1 MARTIGKGSWIITL
15 KGIVAL
21 IFGLVALFYP
31 GMTVAVL
38 TQVFGFM
45 LLIAGVIFI
54 VGAIFHTKHNQSWSS
69 WLFEGIIDLI
79 MGLIIIAFPIF
90 AVGAFMILIAIWAL
104 IMGIWRIYLAFKF
117 TSQRGILLFGGI
129 ISLIFGILVLINPFA
144 GAGAIMIVIG
154 IWAIIFGLSVIF
166 RSFQ

>member
-1 MARTIGKGSWIITL
+1 MAKTIGKGSWIITL
-15 KGIVAL
+15 KGILAI

-54 VGAIFHTKHNQSWSS
+54 VGAIFHTKHNKSWSS
-69 WLFEGIIDLI
+69 WLLEGIIDLI
-79 MGLIIIAFPIF
+79 LGLIIVAFPIF
-90 AVGAFMILIAIWAL
+90 AIGAFMILIGIWAL
-104 IMGIWRIYLAFKF
+104 LMGLWRIYQAFKF
-117 TSQRGILLFGGI
+117 KSQRGILLFGGV

-144 GAGAIMIVIG
+144 GAGAVMMVIG
-154 IWAIIFGLSVIF
+154 VWSIIFGLSVTF
-166 RSFQ
+166 RSLS